1 MQIDEFEKGIQLE
14 FANAKSTYLNALNT
28 LETRKKSLSLAE
40 KIYETSKV
48 KFKEGIGS
56 SLEITTA
63 ERDLYTS
70 QANLLDAQYNL
81 IVAKVELDKALGKI

>member
-1 MQIDEFEKGIQLE
+1 
-14 FANAKSTYLNALNT
+14 LNT
-28 LETRKKSLSLAE
+28 LETRKKSLALAE
-40 KIYETSKV
+40 KIYQTSKV

>member
-1 MQIDEFEKGIQLE
+1 MK
-14 FANAKSTYLNALNT
+14 
-28 LETRKKSLSLAE
+28 LET
-40 KIYETSKV
+40 
-48 KFKEGIGS
+48 
-56 SLEITTA
+56 TTA